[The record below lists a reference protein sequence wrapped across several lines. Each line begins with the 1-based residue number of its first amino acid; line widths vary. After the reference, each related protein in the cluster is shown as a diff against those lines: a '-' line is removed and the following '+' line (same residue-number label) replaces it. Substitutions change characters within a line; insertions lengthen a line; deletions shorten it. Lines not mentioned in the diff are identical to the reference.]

1 MATRIIIV
9 EKCKTCPFV
18 MIGRFGFYCDKYHF
32 PIPDPLNIPDTCELS
47 KE

>member
-18 MIGRFGFYCDKYHF
+18 MIGRSGFYCDETHH
-32 PIPDPLNIPDTCELS
+32 PITDPLNIPDTCELQ
-47 KE
+47 KK